1 MIMKMKSLAL
11 LGLASAFSWAAELP
25 EAVLP
30 AGVGVNIHFTRGHE
44 TDLDMIAA
52 AGFKFIR
59 MDFGW
64 GGTERKKG
72 DTIGPPMMN

>member
-52 AGFKFIR
+52 AGFKFVAWISAGAAPNARKAIR
-59 MDFGW
+59 LV
-64 GGTERKKG
+64 RL
-72 DTIGPPMMN
+72 